1 METVILSEYEK
12 AVEFS
17 FGLCDD
23 LSTRSYPLFEN
34 ADAMAKEF
42 SWSVENENGVLYGA
56 YDAGKLT
63 GVLCAFRAPCSR
75 YVQTTGVYVR
85 DDSAA
90 NALISRF
97 VNDFPGDRLAV
108 GIPAENET
116 VASVV
121 EKFGFA
127 LAEDSFDFR
136 LCKPQN
142 FPIRAHLLQITAQDA
157 YLAFHEKHFDKLY
170 WNARK
175 LRWGID
181 NWDIFTLGDEIRGS
195 VFAKREKNIVEI
207 FGMYAETPDDA
218 FFLLSSLVSHVYA
231 KYPDLDEIVFMAEGE
246 NAFSACEQCG
256 FDYHGHYNLW
266 EK

>member
-1 METVILSEYEK
+1 METVILSGHEK
-12 AVEFS
+12 AVGFS
-17 FGLCDD
+17 LGCCDD
-23 LSTRSYPLFEN
+23 LATRSYPMFEN

-56 YDAGKLT
+56 YENGELA

-97 VNDFPGDRLAV
+97 VSDFPGDRLAV

-116 VASVV
+116 VARVV
-121 EKFGFA
+121 EKFGFT

-136 LCKPQN
+136 LCKPQK
-142 FPIRAHLLQITAQDA
+142 FPITAHLLQKEEQDA
-157 YLAFHEKHFDKLY
+157 YLAFHEKHFEELY

-195 VFAKREKNIVEI
+195 VFAKREKNSVEI
-207 FGMYAETPDDA
+207 FGLYAETPDDA
-218 FFLLSSLVSHVYA
+218 YSLLSSLVSRVYT
-231 KYPDLDEIVFMAEGE
+231 KYPTLSEIVFMADDE
-246 NAFSACEQCG
+246 NAVSACQKCG